1 MTPEGTDPRVLRT
14 HKLLREAFIELT
26 AERGFDAVTIGD
38 IARRATVNR
47 ATFYRHYQDKYDLL
61 EQIFQEAIVQFADDL
76 GPPGEVAMTI
86 DPENPPERWVKL
98 FEHFA
103 EHKRL
108 YSPLL
113 GSKGSSWFVARVR
126 NYFIQLIE
134 EREQLRAR
142 PPQMQAKSF
151 EAAIPRKI
159 VMTFAANLLISTI
172 AWWLESGTQYSPQ
185 QITTWFLT
193 LAIYGYVHALGL

>member
-1 MTPEGTDPRVLRT
+1 
-14 HKLLREAFIELT
+14 
-26 AERGFDAVTIGD
+26 
-38 IARRATVNR
+38 
-47 ATFYRHYQDKYDLL
+47 
-61 EQIFQEAIVQFADDL
+61 
-76 GPPGEVAMTI
+76 
-86 DPENPPERWVKL
+86 
-98 FEHFA
+98 
-103 EHKRL
+103 
-108 YSPLL
+108 
-113 GSKGSSWFVARVR
+113 
-126 NYFIQLIE
+126 LIE